1 VARVTGHTVHTLR
14 HWEAVGLLEPPPRR
28 SGQRRFPPS
37 VVARV
42 AVVDLARRAGLSL
55 AEIRELVTAERDR
68 QPPGGRW
75 RGLAGRKLAEL
86 EELATTVEE
95 RRRLLRHLRGC
106 SCADLEECAGRAAC
120 PE

>member
-1 VARVTGHTVHTLR
+1 MARATGHTIHTLR

-37 VVARV
+37 VLTRV

-55 AEIRELVTAERDR
+55 AEIRELVAADRDR

-75 RGLAGRKLAEL
+75 QALASRKLAEL
-86 EELATTVEE
+86 EELAAAVDEM
-95 RRRLLRHLRGC
+95 RRLLRHLRGC
-106 SCADLEECAGRAAC
+106 SCATLEQCARRAARR
-120 PE
+120 